1 MPSSRLD
8 LSLCQLVRHRGI
20 VRDALSLRS
29 IAAIGQMTARTVGE
43 SKGTKRSLG
52 AGEEL
57 TDHSGGRA
65 SATGSEGEV
74 ASG

>member
-1 MPSSRLD
+1 MLELSS
-8 LSLCQLVRHRGI
+8 CQLVRHRGV
-20 VRDALSLRS
+20 VRDAFNLRS
-29 IAAIGQMTARTVGE
+29 IAAISQMTAKTVGE
-43 SKGTKRSLG
+43 SKDTKRSLG